1 MLRIIRSLSLALAAL
16 AASAATAAAQERFAL
31 VIGNSQYKGPAPL
44 LNPARDAKAVGALL
58 QEAGFEVISALDL
71 DKAGMSMAIRAF
83 TSRMAEKPEK
93 TVTLIYFAGHGVQ
106 VEGENYLIPVDAAIA
121 RESDVPLESLRVGDM
136 MNMLERVRSK
146 TRIVFLDACRNNPFA
161 DIAKTAP
168 RGLAL
173 VNAPAGTLIAY
184 STSPGTTADDGTG
197 SNSPFAAALL
207 KSAREPG
214 LAIETMLKSVRLSVH
229 GATTGRQTPWEVS
242 ALTEPFSFF
251 PGSGPLKRDSSASKN
266 AESWRKELQAMK
278 PATAF
283 DVALRED
290 NIVVYQQYI
299 ALFENDPL
307 ATRVRSLLD
316 RRQMMVAWL
325 EAVTLNSPSGFAAF
339 LARYPDSDLAATAK
353 RMEERAKAR
362 SSFARSFTPV
372 LGLTAN
378 ALSNQPEIRTIVRE
392 VKVPEVRTVI
402 QEVKVPSPPE
412 IRTVVKEVVRE
423 VKVPSAPEIRTV
435 TKEVVKVVN
444 VPGPACSCSGP
455 GPRINIRSAPPPR
468 VHIRAAPPPR
478 IHGPRIHSGGRGIVR
493 VGGPRIRIVGGGGHR
508 GPRIHS
514 AGPRPHGGGGRGKFR
529 F

>member
-1 MLRIIRSLSLALAAL
+1 MLRFVTISGLALLALAAHSVG
-16 AASAATAAAQERFAL
+16 AVAQERFAL
-31 VIGNSQYKGPAPL
+31 VIGNSQYKGVTPL
-44 LNPARDAKAVGALL
+44 PNPARDAKAVGALL
-58 QEAGFEVISALDL
+58 QEAGFEVTSAFDL
-71 DKAGMSMAIRAF
+71 DKTGMSRAIRAF
-83 TSRMAEKPEK
+83 TARMADKPEK

-121 RESDVPLESLRVGDM
+121 RESDLPLESMRVGDM
-136 MNMLERVRSK
+136 MNMLDNVRSK

-173 VNAPAGTLIAY
+173 VNAPAGTLVAY

-197 SNSPFAAALL
+197 NNSPFATALL

-251 PGSGPLKRDSSASKN
+251 PGSGPLKRDSNSGKSAE
-266 AESWRKELQAMK
+266 AWRKELQAMA
-278 PATAF
+278 PAAAF
-283 DVALRED
+283 DVALRQD
-290 NIVVYQQYI
+290 DIVVYQQYI
-299 ALFENDPL
+299 SLFENDPL

-353 RMEERAKAR
+353 RMEERAKLR

-392 VKVPEVRTVI
+392 VRVPEVRTVV
-402 QEVKVPSPPE
+402 QEVNIPTPPV

-423 VKVPSAPEIRTV
+423 VKVITPPEIRTV

-444 VPGPACSCSGP
+444 VPGPACSCGGP
-455 GPRINIRSAPPPR
+455 GPRVNIRNAPPP
-468 VHIRAAPPPR
+468 V
-478 IHGPRIHSGGRGIVR
+478 IHGPRFRG
-493 VGGPRIRIVGGGGHR
+493 GGPGIIRVGGGGIRVVGAGPR
-508 GPRIHS
+508 GPRIHNP
-514 AGPRPHGGGGRGKFR
+514 GPRPHGGGGGGGRGRHR

>member
-1 MLRIIRSLSLALAAL
+1 MLRFIATFSLALSAL
-16 AASAATAAAQERFAL
+16 ATASIEAAAQDRFAL
-31 VIGNSQYKGPAPL
+31 VIGNSQYKGATPL
-44 LNPARDAKAVGALL
+44 PNPARDAKAVGALL
-58 QEAGFEVISALDL
+58 QEAGFDVTPAFDL
-71 DKAGMSMAIRAF
+71 DKAGMSKAIRAF
-83 TSRMAEKPEK
+83 TARMADKPEK
-93 TVTLIYFAGHGVQ
+93 TVTLIYFAGHGAQ
-106 VEGENYLIPVDAAIA
+106 VEGENYLIPVDATIA
-121 RESDVPLESLRVGDM
+121 RESDLPLESMRVGDM
-136 MNMLERVRSK
+136 MNMLDNVRSK

-161 DIAKTAP
+161 DLAKTAP

-173 VNAPAGTLIAY
+173 VNAPAGTLVAY

-197 SNSPFAAALL
+197 NNSPFATALL

-251 PGSGPLKRDSSASKN
+251 PGSGPLKRDSNAGKSA
-266 AESWRKELQAMK
+266 ETWRKELQAMT
-278 PATAF
+278 PAAAF

-290 NIVVYQQYI
+290 NIIVYQQYVS
-299 ALFENDPL
+299 LFENDPL
-307 ATRVRSLLD
+307 AARVRSLLD

-339 LARYPDSDLAATAK
+339 LARYPDSDLAATAR
-353 RMEERAKAR
+353 RMEERAKSR
-362 SSFARSFTPV
+362 SSFARSFSPV

-392 VKVPEVRTVI
+392 VRVPEVRTVV

-423 VKVPSAPEIRTV
+423 VRVPSPPEIRTV

-444 VPGPACSCSGP
+444 LPGPACSCGGSGR
-455 GPRINIRSAPPPR
+455 RIDVRTGPPP
-468 VHIRAAPPPR
+468 V
-478 IHGPRIHSGGRGIVR
+478 IHGPRIQGPRIHGGGRGGIR
-493 VGGPRIRIVGGGGHR
+493 VVGGGGIRVSGGGGPR
-508 GPRIHS
+508 GPRIHN
-514 AGPRPHGGGGRGKFR
+514 AGPRPQGGGGGGRGRQR